1 MTKNIIFI
9 LIIIFWAE
17 NGKAQSIEKIVL
29 DENDDISGYYLAVKP
44 QTKKIDGVLI
54 LLPGFG
60 QRAETIFPETKLH
73 NVGYL
78 NNILTIGFAQGTK
91 LYADKETQDKLTNVL
106 KDILKRYKI
115 DKSKFV
121 IGGFSA
127 GGTVALRYAELCK
140 QYPNKFPITP
150 KGVFVVDSP
159 IDIFTIY
166 ELLEN
171 NIENKY
177 SEVAVQEAEWLTNL
191 IKNDHGMPRE
201 NIDFYKEINPFSMNK
216 KFGENERWLKDMAV
230 RAYHDVDIEWR
241 LVNRNQPV
249 STQSYLVTSEL
260 INRLLLMGNLKAE
273 FMQTYRTGYRS
284 NGMRHPHSWSI
295 IDEVECI
302 QWLKKIIK

>member
-273 FMQTYRTGYRS
+273 FMQTYQTGYRS

-295 IDEVECI
+295 VDEVECI
-302 QWLKKIIK
+302 HWLKKIIK